1 MAVLSIKWLDRYL
14 CTHGCITYTPGS
26 PIARV
31 FPPLVPV
38 DEPQR
43 HRHLTFAMCTGLI
56 RGTLS
61 VLMRYQLMRP
71 GNEPGK
77 GVHGYL
83 VCHHGTIRPAEAP
96 TWAGEDWINRQ
107 FDTVDAQLWN
117 LGSMSAS

>member
-1 MAVLSIKWLDRYL
+1 MTYARMDASPTHQGHRLPGFFRRWFLSTNHNDIGTLY
-14 CTHGCITYTPGS
+14 
-26 PIARV
+26 
-31 FPPLVPV
+31 
-38 DEPQR
+38 
-43 HRHLTFAMCTGLI
+43 LTFAMCTGLI